1 MLYTPH
7 AITGATIAYFVP
19 NPFIAFILAFLSHF
33 LFDVFPHSNPN
44 PIKSKGIGTFIII
57 LEMVFGTAVL
67 FLYSYLL
74 SGKFENSNYA
84 MIIMIMSGFAANL
97 PDILTGPYAML
108 RKKWFYSD
116 KIAAFQSLIQNHI
129 NGVVGYPLQ
138 IIFVFLLV
146 YITFSLG

>member
-7 AITGATIAYFVP
+7 AITGATIAYFIP
-19 NPFIAFILAFLSHF
+19 NPFIAFILSLLSHF

-44 PIKSKGIGTFIII
+44 PIKSKGIGNFIII
-57 LEMVFGTAVL
+57 LEILFGTIVL

-84 MIIMIMSGFAANL
+84 MMIMIVCGFAANL

-108 RKKWFYSD
+108 RKNWFFSD
-116 KIAAFQSLIQNHI
+116 KIATFQSLIQNHI
-129 NGVVGYPLQ
+129 TGVVGYPLQ
-138 IIFVFLLV
+138 VLFVFLLV
-146 YITFSLG
+146 YLTFFLG